1 MDRQKWVVMMLLYW
15 QVDLTKS
22 CNYNAVKLLNEEYS
36 KFGVTTKITFAAIFA
51 ALVFIVTSQ
60 IPPIPIPATGG
71 YFNIGEATIYV
82 AALIFGPFV
91 GAFSGGVGAMLADVS
106 LGYVAFAPGTL
117 IIKGVEGAIVGF
129 LSIKLKKSIPN
140 PTVRAII
147 AVTVGGLVMVAGY
160 FLYEILLAMLFP
172 GLEIF
177 AVAEIPLNIG
187 QMLAG
192 LIIAVPIMHTVLRFF
207 PQLKN

>member
-1 MDRQKWVVMMLLYW
+1 MMLLYW
-15 QVDLTKS
+15 KVDLTKS
-22 CNYNAVKLLNEEYS
+22 CNYNAVKLLNEEHS
-36 KFGVTTKITFAAIFA
+36 KFGVTIKITFAAIFA

-71 YFNIGEATIYV
+71 YFNVGEATIYV

-91 GAFSGGVGAMLADVS
+91 GAFSGGVGAMLADVY
-106 LGYVAFAPGTL
+106 LGYVTFAPGTL

-129 LSIKLKKSIPN
+129 LNIKLKESIPN
-140 PTVRAII
+140 PTLRAII
-147 AVTVGGLVMVAGY
+147 SVTVGGLEMVAGY
-160 FLYEILLAMLFP
+160 FLYELLLAMLFP

>member
-1 MDRQKWVVMMLLYW
+1 MILLYW
-15 QVDLTKS
+15 KVELTKPCS
-22 CNYNAVKLLNEEYS
+22 YNAVTSMNKEYS
-36 KFGVTTKITFAAIFA
+36 KFGVTIKITFAAIFA

-71 YFNIGEATIYV
+71 YFNVGEATIYV
-82 AALIFGPFV
+82 AALLFGPFV
-91 GAFSGGVGAMLADVS
+91 GAFSGGIGAMLADVY
-106 LGYVAFAPGTL
+106 LGYVNFAPGTL

-129 LSIKLKKSIPN
+129 LNIKLKKYIPN

-147 AVTVGGLVMVAGY
+147 SVMVGGLEMVAGY
-160 FLYEILLAMLFP
+160 FLYEILLAVLFP

-177 AVAEIPLNIG
+177 AIAEIPLNIG

-192 LIIAVPIMHTVLRFF
+192 LIIAVPIMHAVLRIF
-207 PQLKN
+207 PQLKNQI